1 MPRASD
7 AGPARTAWVDAG
19 AGVAGDMLLGA
30 LLDAGARLDAVRAA
44 VEAVLPGTV
53 RLATSRVSRAGL
65 RANRVEVA
73 LVDGPPQ
80 PLREWS
86 ALRALLRS
94 AGLPERVRRDALA
107 VFARLADAEARVHG
121 ISAELVHFHEVGAW
135 DSVADVVGCCAALAD
150 LGIGRLVT
158 GPIAVGS
165 GTVDTEHGSL
175 PVPAPAVV
183 ELLRGWSA
191 VGGGDGELATP
202 TGVAL
207 LTALADGQ
215 GRLPAMRV
223 DAAGTGAGAR
233 DTRGQP
239 NVVRVL
245 VGIEEPAGD
254 AALEALRVLET
265 NVDDLD
271 PRVWPSVLAALLDAG
286 AADAW
291 LTPIQMK
298 KGRPAVTL
306 AVLARP
312 DRVDALLVLI
322 VEHTTSLGV
331 RVTPVERFAVDRDVV
346 TVAVDGPIRVK
357 VGHRDGR
364 VLTATPEYDDCEAVA
379 RESGEPVRVV
389 LARAAAAADR
399 DGISPGAPWPPR
411 R

>member
-1 MPRASD
+1 M
-7 AGPARTAWVDAG
+7 
-19 AGVAGDMLLGA
+19 
-30 LLDAGARLDAVRAA
+30 
-44 VEAVLPGTV
+44 
-53 RLATSRVSRAGL
+53 
-65 RANRVEVA
+65 
-73 LVDGPPQ
+73 
-80 PLREWS
+80 
-86 ALRALLRS
+86 
-94 AGLPERVRRDALA
+94 
-107 VFARLADAEARVHG
+107 
-121 ISAELVHFHEVGAW
+121 
-135 DSVADVVGCCAALAD
+135 
-150 LGIGRLVT
+150 
-158 GPIAVGS
+158 
-165 GTVDTEHGSL
+165 
-175 PVPAPAVV
+175 
-183 ELLRGWSA
+183 
-191 VGGGDGELATP
+191 
-202 TGVAL
+202 
-207 LTALADGQ
+207 
-215 GRLPAMRV
+215 
-223 DAAGTGAGAR
+223 
-233 DTRGQP
+233 
-239 NVVRVL
+239 L